1 MGLVGLV
8 AGSSVLSAAGS
19 WRGRAGWT
27 WEDPTF
33 GCILCPTCGQLDSD
47 LRDCGSRR
55 ADKLLVDFVPGCILR
70 PSEDQQKA
78 REQGMSACC
87 PSRVFLFYQRRHC
100 EGKLSQ
106 GRISACSMIHSFK
119 DIICVKRTLSPS

>member
-33 GCILCPTCGQLDSD
+33 GCILCLTSGQLDSD
-47 LRDCGSRR
+47 LRDFGSRH
-55 ADKLLVDFVPGCILR
+55 ADKFLVDFVPGSILR

-78 REQGMSACC
+78 REQGMS

-119 DIICVKRTLSPS
+119 DIIRVKRTLSPS